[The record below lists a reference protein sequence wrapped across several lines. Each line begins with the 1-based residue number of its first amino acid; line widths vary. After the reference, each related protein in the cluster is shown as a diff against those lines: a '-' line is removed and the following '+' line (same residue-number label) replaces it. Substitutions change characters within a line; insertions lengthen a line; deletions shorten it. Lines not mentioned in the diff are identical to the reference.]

1 MDFTDILGDLLGHK
15 TSRGGRGTDVLND
28 MFNRRRRAPSS
39 SGSAPLPNEI
49 EGKARELEDIL
60 DVANERHNQRRSGR
74 PPAQPAPSH
83 RERTGTSSHPT
94 NDQALILVRAMLNAA
109 KADGQLD
116 REEQDKIMQR
126 LGGSSREA
134 MAFLRDEFARPL
146 DVHEFARSVPIGME
160 QQVYTMSLV
169 AIDLDTGREAKYLL
183 ELANSMRLSPEIRE
197 QIHQRYGAPSIY

>member
-1 MDFTDILGDLLGHK
+1 
-15 TSRGGRGTDVLND
+15 
-28 MFNRRRRAPSS
+28 
-39 SGSAPLPNEI
+39 
-49 EGKARELEDIL
+49 
-60 DVANERHNQRRSGR
+60 
-74 PPAQPAPSH
+74 
-83 RERTGTSSHPT
+83 
-94 NDQALILVRAMLNAA
+94 MLNAA